1 LAREKAARMQSFS
14 CWRWEIS
21 ASDLL
26 TTDQSTTGLW
36 EAFHSERR
44 DRSFR
49 MDLKTETKP
58 PTTSHLIGMVRGAIL
73 VEYVIT
79 CVHHVDEGIGFAFG
93 FFRLNSLLVPLTFG
107 IPLLIT
113 LELLYLY
120 QKTSK
125 RFVLV
130 VFSLTTILWWV
141 VGIGLFDGFY
151 NHTLNVLLSLAG
163 VPLAIMRTIYP
174 TYVPPLNA
182 GILTIPCDGTQFRFC
197 ALTPNTVLYEGTGIL
212 SFIAACFLTLAVY
225 QLIRGQWSNQQASEV
240 ELPRPVVVGV
250 SLGLVVSFGLV
261 PLLGSFMTTG
271 RLFFLISALPLM
283 GGSVLAVVVARAWL
297 RRVNIRQPHPHAAS
311 TGGRTAAGSA
321 PE

>member
-1 LAREKAARMQSFS
+1 
-14 CWRWEIS
+14 
-21 ASDLL
+21 
-26 TTDQSTTGLW
+26 
-36 EAFHSERR
+36 
-44 DRSFR
+44 
-49 MDLKTETKP
+49 MDLKTKTRAS
-58 PTTSHLIGMVRGAIL
+58 TTSHLIRIVRGAIL
-73 VEYVIT
+73 VEYLIT

-120 QKTSK
+120 KKTRK

-130 VFSLTTILWWV
+130 VFNITTMLWWV
-141 VGIGLFDGFY
+141 VGIGLFDGLY

-163 VPLAIMRTIYP
+163 VPLAIMSKIYP
-174 TYVPPLNA
+174 TYVPPINA

-212 SFIAACFLTLAVY
+212 TFVAACFLTLAVY
-225 QLIRGQWSNQQASEV
+225 RLIREQWSTQQASEV

-250 SLGLVVSFGLV
+250 SLGLVASFGLV

-271 RLFFLISALPLM
+271 HLSFLISALPLM
-283 GGSVLAVVVARAWL
+283 GISVLAAVVVRVWL
-297 RRVNIRQPHPHAAS
+297 RRKNTHQPHPHIS
-311 TGGRTAAGSA
+311 DGGRTAAGSA